1 MIHTRLTD
9 GAFIAKLAFQPCM
22 AWHNGEMEMK
32 SYRGGII
39 GGNVLVAG
47 ALFAIL
53 GIIGIVIIPE
63 RTTPLA
69 EMRIEPKQ
77 GIELLNKT
85 FTVDIVAESSVPVN
99 VFAGDI
105 HFDPSMIAVASI
117 DYNTSIADL
126 WAELPWYSNGEG
138 TLNFAGGTTR
148 KGGFMGSGS
157 IITITFQTLKEGGAT
172 IALNDARILLHDGT
186 GNDAPLRDVVN
197 ATYQIQGESQTA
209 PNLIAEQVM
218 PVTYA
223 IVANSPSPDLNG
235 DGSVTIADNSIFFIH
250 LLRNNPRSDF
260 NGDGRVDTKDL
271 SILLGAR

>member
-1 MIHTRLTD
+1 
-9 GAFIAKLAFQPCM
+9 
-22 AWHNGEMEMK
+22 
-32 SYRGGII
+32 
-39 GGNVLVAG
+39 
-47 ALFAIL
+47 
-53 GIIGIVIIPE
+53 
-63 RTTPLA
+63 
-69 EMRIEPKQ
+69 
-77 GIELLNKT
+77 
-85 FTVDIVAESSVPVN
+85 
-99 VFAGDI
+99 
-105 HFDPSMIAVASI
+105 
-117 DYNTSIADL
+117 
-126 WAELPWYSNGEG
+126 
-138 TLNFAGGTTR
+138 
-148 KGGFMGSGS
+148 MGSGS